1 MCRIGSS
8 VQSITAVVNFSKN
21 SVDLLA
27 CETSYLTRKYENM
40 PSAIKVW
47 QLAASWRMFAT
58 HTLTIMH
65 ILQPGVMASAN
76 GRLMSW
82 HLLTLTRNN
91 PRKLNLIMLGF
102 GLLRANAGAVDVDS
116 VQRAL
121 VLGILTS
128 ACEALGKI
136 TIQKTQECGQ
146 YTL

>member
-8 VQSITAVVNFSKN
+8 VQSMTAVVNFSKD

-47 QLAASWRMFAT
+47 QLAASWRM
-58 HTLTIMH
+58 
-65 ILQPGVMASAN
+65 ASAN

-82 HLLTLTRNN
+82 HGLTLTRNS
-91 PRKLNLIMLGF
+91 PRRLNLIVLGF

-116 VQRAL
+116 VERAL
-121 VLGILTS
+121 VLGIFTS
-128 ACEALGKI
+128 ACKAWGEI